1 MMWRLRACSFDS
13 ELASESAIGSCIV
26 HMAINSNSIATY
38 NMIPFHRWWSNYDCS
53 CEAPP
58 ELLNNCLCK
67 YTLYKLLIGTLIY
80 PIAATCSVG
89 CVVVQLGVAVA
100 GRQRRGLHA
109 GTQLASLHCR
119 TNSSVMLLLVR
130 VDIAIFMVLWH
141 VHLTSNS
148 TSHAETIDQ

>member
-1 MMWRLRACSFDS
+1 MCEIYNFALTI
-13 ELASESAIGSCIV
+13 IGSAMVGPFIV
-26 HMAINSNSIATY
+26 CNI
-38 NMIPFHRWWSNYDCS
+38 IPTICHSYDS
-53 CEAPP
+53 LHNK
-58 ELLNNCLCK
+58 LLNGT
-67 YTLYKLLIGTLIY
+67 YLIN

-109 GTQLASLHCR
+109 GTLLASLHCG
-119 TNSSVMLLLVR
+119 TNSSVMPLLVR
-130 VDIAIFMVLWH
+130 VGIAIFMVLWH